1 MQSFTYTIKDEMGLH
16 ARPAGQMVKL
26 IKNMPAQ
33 VTIRCG
39 ERSAD
44 GRKLFAIM
52 AMAVNQ
58 GETVTVEVDGDSEDA
73 LCGELLEFFRT
84 NY

>member
-1 MQSFTYTIKDEMGLH
+1 MHSFTYEIKDEMGLH
-16 ARPAGQMVKL
+16 ARPAGQMVKFL
-26 IKNMPAQ
+26 KPLSAK

-44 GRKLFAIM
+44 GRRLFAIM
-52 AMAVNQ
+52 GMAVNQ
-58 GETVTVEVDGDSEDA
+58 GETVTVEVDGDDEEA
-73 LCGELLEFFRT
+73 ICNELFEFFKA

>member
-1 MQSFTYTIKDEMGLH
+1 MHCFTYTIKDEMGLH
-16 ARPAGQMVKL
+16 ARPAGQMVKY
-26 IKNMPAQ
+26 IKTLQ
-33 VTIRCG
+33 EKVTIRCG
-39 ERSAD
+39 ERNAD

-58 GETVTVEVDGDSEDA
+58 GETVTVEVDGENEEAVS
-73 LCGELLEFFRT
+73 GELLEFFKA

>member
-1 MQSFTYTIKDEMGLH
+1 MQSFSYTIKDEMGLH
-16 ARPAGQMVKL
+16 ARPAGQMVKYL
-26 IKNMPAQ
+26 KTLPAK

-58 GETVTVEVDGDSEDA
+58 GETVTVEVDGDGEEA
-73 LCGELLEFFRT
+73 LSNELYEFFKA

>member
-16 ARPAGQMVKL
+16 ARPAGQMVKM
-26 IKNMPAQ
+26 IKSMPSK
-33 VTIRCG
+33 VTISCG

-58 GETVTVEVDGDSEDA
+58 GETVTVEVDGEGEEDQSR
-73 LCGELLEFFRT
+73 ELLRYFEE

>member
-1 MQSFTYTIKDEMGLH
+1 MKSFTYTIKDEMGLH
-16 ARPAGQMVKL
+16 ARPAGQMVKYL
-26 IKNMPAQ
+26 KTLPAR

-52 AMAVNQ
+52 AMAVNKD
-58 GETVTVEVDGDSEDA
+58 ETVTVEVDGEGEEA
-73 LCGELLEFFRT
+73 LCDELLKFFEE

>member
-1 MQSFTYTIKDEMGLH
+1 MKSFTYTIKDEMGLH
-16 ARPAGQMVKL
+16 ARPAGQMVKM
-26 IKNMPAQ
+26 IKSYPSQ

-44 GRKLFAIM
+44 GRRLFAIM

-58 GETVTVEVDGDSEDA
+58 GETVTVEIDGEGEEA
-73 LCGELLEFFRT
+73 QCGELLEFFEA